1 MTDDLP
7 AAGVPEHLAEV
18 HARIRAAESRFGRAP
33 GSVALLAVSKQQ
45 PVEKLRAAY
54 AAGQRAFGENY
65 LQDAIPKLD
74 LLCDLAGIEWH
85 FIGRIQGNKTRPIA
99 ERFAWVHSLCDLGH
113 ARRLAAQRPPA
124 LPPLRACV
132 QVNLSGEATKGGL
145 APEAVGDFLAACA
158 GLPGLAI
165 VGLMTLPAPAEGE
178 VAQRAP
184 FAALRMLRDRLAS
197 PACPL
202 PELSMG
208 MSDDLEAAVAEGA
221 TIVRIGTAVFGPRG

>member
-1 MTDDLP
+1 MTEVVIP
-7 AAGVPEHLAEV
+7 AEVAEHLSAV
-18 HARIRAAESRFGRAP
+18 RARIRDAEVRFGRAP
-33 GSVALLAVSKQQ
+33 GGVALLAVSKQQ
-45 PVEKLRAAY
+45 PVEKLRAAC

-65 LQDAIPKLD
+65 LQDALPKMDALSD
-74 LLCDLAGIEWH
+74 LPGIEWH
-85 FIGRIQGNKTRPIA
+85 FIGRIQGNKTRAIA

-113 ARRLAAQRPPA
+113 ARRLSAQRPA
-124 LPPLRACV
+124 GLPPLRACV
-132 QVNLSGEATKGGL
+132 QVNLSGEASKGGL

-158 GLPGLAI
+158 ELPGLAI

-178 VAQRAP
+178 AAQRAP
-184 FAALRMLRDRLAS
+184 FAALRALRERLAT

-221 TIVRIGTAVFGPRG
+221 TIVRIGTAVFGPRD